1 MKKIEDLF
9 KSALRDQELP
19 YDERAWNEMS
29 KKLDSILSKVPPAVT
44 TESNKSSIS
53 NNYSNQEKQERIV
66 AEIPSALKKEIR
78 RYSSSTNTLCYESR
92 GKKSRRR
99 VYFAGNTSLV

>member
-1 MKKIEDLF
+1 
-9 KSALRDQELP
+9 
-19 YDERAWNEMS
+19 MS

-44 TESNKSSIS
+44 TESSKSSIS

-78 RYSSSTNTLCYESR
+78 RYLVDHPKETERTVVLKGLEAIGFNIQDIEIKDRR
-92 GKKSRRR
+92 GKD
-99 VYFAGNTSLV
+99 